1 MAPCRQPFI
10 PRPGSSAWWTSD
22 VDTWTIRPA
31 ADFQYVH
38 TGRRT
43 IFSLNSDP
51 VYFHTES
58 FNASNPN
65 VSVNGNSE
73 T

>member
-1 MAPCRQPFI
+1 
-10 PRPGSSAWWTSD
+10 